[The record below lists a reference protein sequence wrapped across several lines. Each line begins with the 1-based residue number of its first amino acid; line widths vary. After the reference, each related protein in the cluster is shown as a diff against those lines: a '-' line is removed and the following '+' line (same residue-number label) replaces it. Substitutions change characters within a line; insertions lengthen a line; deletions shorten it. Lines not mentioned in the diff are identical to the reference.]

1 MSPSTMV
8 NLKEFLRQAA
18 DCGPC
23 VGVHAV
29 TPSPLIPPDGVELR
43 TVNGANTTTID
54 RLFDA
59 FAAVWHFPPRFAHNH
74 GKDSFNDWMR
84 DFDNLTNPN
93 LDKPQA
99 SGYLTEMSNAH
110 LLLVDEPDEF
120 SWFANVMPFYQDY
133 YHDDFDPP
141 VAFGLLLSAPT
152 GELDEVRKRWLS
164 VGIHVAAVTI

>member
-1 MSPSTMV
+1 MTPSTMV

-74 GKDSFNDWMR
+74 GKDSLMIGCVTSTIQPIQIWINHR
-84 DFDNLTNPN
+84 L
-93 LDKPQA
+93 QA
-99 SGYLTEMSNAH
+99 TS
-110 LLLVDEPDEF
+110 
-120 SWFANVMPFYQDY
+120 Q
-133 YHDDFDPP
+133 
-141 VAFGLLLSAPT
+141 
-152 GELDEVRKRWLS
+152 K
-164 VGIHVAAVTI
+164 